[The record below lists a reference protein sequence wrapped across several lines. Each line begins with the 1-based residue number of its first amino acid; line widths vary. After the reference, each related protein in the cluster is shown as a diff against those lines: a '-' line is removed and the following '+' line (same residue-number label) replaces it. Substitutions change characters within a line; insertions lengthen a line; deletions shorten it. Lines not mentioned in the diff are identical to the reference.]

1 MITFINKIITLI
13 LVPIYFSVLS
23 PTHPIIVLFNQPQ
36 ELISLSENGVGSDE
50 DPVYLT
56 AHRGLHALAPEN
68 SLPSFEEAVNNG
80 YYSAECDIQ
89 LTKDKE
95 WVVIH
100 NAEVDGRFCQYGKI
114 ADLTLEELKTF
125 SYNWGANLWKYRD
138 SRIPT
143 LEEYLDVFVGT
154 DTRPQIEI
162 GIENYDMLDVIVE
175 AIEERGLEKQAIVLT
190 YNLKQL
196 AAIRE
201 LNPNIELWY
210 LTDEMTPEAIAQAK
224 ALGDNVWLSSNY
236 LSNTEENILLAI
248 NENVNFSLFTV
259 NTVEDAKALYDMGVR
274 YMETDILCN

>member
-36 ELISLSENGVGSDE
+36 ELISLSENGVGSAE

-236 LSNTEENILLAI
+236 LSNTEENIRLAI

-259 NTVEDAKALYDMGVR
+259 NTVEDAKVLYDMGVR

>member
-1 MITFINKIITLI
+1 MMAIINKIITLI
-13 LVPIYFSVLS
+13 LVPIYFSVIS
-23 PTHPIIVLFNQPQ
+23 PTHPILVLFNQPK
-36 ELISLSENGVGSDE
+36 ELISLSENGVGTAE

-89 LTKDKE
+89 LTKDKK

-125 SYNWGANLWKYRD
+125 SYMWGANIWKYKD

-154 DTRPQIEI
+154 STRPQIEI
-162 GIENYDMLDVIVE
+162 GIPDMEYLGDIVK
-175 AIEERGLEKQAIVLT
+175 AIEERGLVNQAIVLT
-190 YNLKQL
+190 YNTEQL
-196 AAIRE
+196 AAIHK
-201 LNPNIELWY
+201 LNPDIELWY
-210 LTDEMTPEAIAQAK
+210 LVDEMNAETIAQAK
-224 ALGDNVWLSSNY
+224 ALGDNVWLSASY
-236 LSNTEENILLAI
+236 DKNTEENIQLAMS
-248 NENVNFSLFTV
+248 EGVNFSLFTV
-259 NTVEDAKALYDMGVR
+259 NTLEEAKALYDMGVR
-274 YMETDILCN
+274 YIETDTLCN

>member
-1 MITFINKIITLI
+1 MNILNKIITLI
-13 LVPIYFSVLS
+13 LVPIYFCVIS
-23 PTHPIIVLFNQPQ
+23 PTYPVLVLFNQPK
-36 ELISLSENGVGSDE
+36 ELISLSENGVGTED

-56 AHRGLHALAPEN
+56 AHRGVHALAPEN

-89 LTKDKE
+89 LTKDNK

-125 SYNWGANLWKYRD
+125 SYNWGANIWKYKD

-162 GIENYDMLDVIVE
+162 GIENYDMLYSIVE
-175 AIEERGLEKQAIVLT
+175 AINERNLEDQAIVLT

-196 AAIRE
+196 KAIHD

-210 LTDEMTPEAIAQAK
+210 LVDEMTPEIIAQAK
-224 ALGDNVWLSSNY
+224 ELGDNVWLSASY
-236 LSNTEENILLAI
+236 DKNTEENIKLAKSEGI
-248 NENVNFSLFTV
+248 NFSLFTV
-259 NTVEDAKALYDMGVR
+259 NTLEEAKALYDMGVR
-274 YMETDILCN
+274 YIETDILCN

>member
-1 MITFINKIITLI
+1 MNILNKIITLI
-13 LVPIYFSVLS
+13 LVPIYFCVIS
-23 PTHPIIVLFNQPQ
+23 PTYPVLVLFNQPK
-36 ELISLSENGVGSDE
+36 ELISLSENGVGTED

-56 AHRGLHALAPEN
+56 AHRGVHALAPEN

-89 LTKDKE
+89 LTKDNK

-125 SYNWGANLWKYRD
+125 SYNWGANIWKYKD

-162 GIENYDMLDVIVE
+162 GVENYDMLYSIVE
-175 AIEERGLEKQAIVLT
+175 AINERNLEDQAIVLT

-196 AAIRE
+196 KAIHD

-210 LTDEMTPEAIAQAK
+210 LVDEMTPEIIAQAK
-224 ALGDNVWLSSNY
+224 ELGDNVWLSASY
-236 LSNTEENILLAI
+236 DKNTEENIKLAKSEGI
-248 NENVNFSLFTV
+248 NFSLFTV
-259 NTVEDAKALYDMGVR
+259 NTLEEAKALYDMGVR
-274 YMETDILCN
+274 YIETDILCN